1 MMSEQNNIMS
11 ISGTTKLFVIFAH
24 PAKQVRAPTLFN
36 KKFEEL
42 RIDSVMIPID
52 VPPSHLKDCVNSM
65 RGIKNLRGGVVT
77 IPHKVEIA
85 KLCDKL
91 GTGGKATGAVNAI
104 RFEEDG
110 MLHGDNFD
118 GIGFV
123 AGLKDYGHLLK
134 DKKILIVGAGGASRA
149 LAVEL
154 ISEPIKSLNIT
165 NRSFEKAKKVVQTVK
180 SVRQT
185 DKINAVEKEHI
196 DYAEYD
202 FVINATSLGMKS
214 DDPLPFPIISLRPDC
229 VVCDIIMKP
238 EETKLLSAAKRS
250 GIKVHYGKHML
261 DYQISF
267 IAEFIGAFKT

>member
-1 MMSEQNNIMS
+1 MISEQNINMF
-11 ISGTTKLFVIFAH
+11 ISGTTNLFVIFAH
-24 PAKQVRAPTLFN
+24 PAEQVRAPTLFN

-52 VPPSHLKDCVNSM
+52 VPPSHLKDCVYSM

-110 MLHGDNFD
+110 ILHGDNFD

-134 DKKILIVGAGGASRA
+134 DK
-149 LAVEL
+149 
-154 ISEPIKSLNIT
+154 
-165 NRSFEKAKKVVQTVK
+165 
-180 SVRQT
+180 
-185 DKINAVEKEHI
+185 
-196 DYAEYD
+196 
-202 FVINATSLGMKS
+202 
-214 DDPLPFPIISLRPDC
+214 
-229 VVCDIIMKP
+229 
-238 EETKLLSAAKRS
+238 
-250 GIKVHYGKHML
+250 
-261 DYQISF
+261 
-267 IAEFIGAFKT
+267 

>member
-1 MMSEQNNIMS
+1 MS

-24 PAKQVRAPTLFN
+24 PAEQVRAPTLFN
-36 KKFEEL
+36 KKFKEL
-42 RIDSVMIPID
+42 SIDSVMIPID
-52 VPPSHLKDCVNSM
+52 VPPSHLKDCVYSM
-65 RGIKNLRGGVVT
+65 RGIKNLYGGVVT

-110 MLHGDNFD
+110 ILHGDNFD

-134 DKKILIVGAGGASRA
+134 GKKILIVGAGGASRA

-165 NRSFEKAKKVVQTVK
+165 NRSFEKAKKVVQIVK

-185 DKINAVEKEHI
+185 DKINAIKKEHI
-196 DYAEYD
+196 EYAEYD

-214 DDPLPFPIISLRPDC
+214 DDPVPFPIISLRQDC

-238 EETKLLSAAKRS
+238 QDTKLLSAAKRS

-261 DYQISF
+261 DYQVSF
-267 IAEFIGAFKT
+267 IADFIGAFRT

>member
-1 MMSEQNNIMS
+1 MS

-24 PAKQVRAPTLFN
+24 PAEQVRAPTLFN
-36 KKFEEL
+36 KKFKEL
-42 RIDSVMIPID
+42 SIDSVMIPID
-52 VPPSHLKDCVNSM
+52 VPPSHLKDCVYSM
-65 RGIKNLRGGVVT
+65 RGIKNLYGGVVT

-91 GTGGKATGAVNAI
+91 GAGGKATGAVNAI

-110 MLHGDNFD
+110 ILHGDNFD

-165 NRSFEKAKKVVQTVK
+165 NRSFEKAKKVVQTIK

-185 DKINAVEKEHI
+185 NKINAIEKKHI

-214 DDPLPFPIISLRPDC
+214 DDSLPFPIISLRPDC

-238 EETKLLSAAKRS
+238 QETKLLSAAKRS

-261 DYQISF
+261 DYQVSF
-267 IAEFIGAFKT
+267 IADFIGAFKT

>member
-1 MMSEQNNIMS
+1 MMSEQNINMY

-24 PAKQVRAPTLFN
+24 PAEQVRAPTLFN

-52 VPPSHLKDCVNSM
+52 VPPSHLKDCVYSM
-65 RGIKNLRGGVVT
+65 RGIKNLYGGVVT

-91 GTGGKATGAVNAI
+91 GAGGKATGAVNAI
-104 RFEEDG
+104 RFEKEG
-110 MLHGDNFD
+110 ILHGDNFD

-134 DKKILIVGAGGASRA
+134 DKEILIVGAGGASRA

-154 ISEPIKSLNIT
+154 ITEPIKSLNIT
-165 NRSFEKAKKVVQTVK
+165 NRSFEKAEKVVQIVK
-180 SVRQT
+180 SVRET
-185 DKINAVEKEHI
+185 DKINAIEKEHI

-214 DDPLPFPIISLRPDC
+214 DDPLPFPIISLKPDC

-238 EETKLLSAAKRS
+238 QETKLLRAAKGS
-250 GIKVHYGKHML
+250 GMKVHYGKHML
-261 DYQISF
+261 DYQVSF
-267 IAEFIGAFKT
+267 IADFIGAFKT

>member
-1 MMSEQNNIMS
+1 MISEQNINMF

-24 PAKQVRAPTLFN
+24 PAEQVRAPTLFN

-42 RIDSVMIPID
+42 GIDSVMIPID
-52 VPPSHLKDCVNSM
+52 VPPSHLKDCVYSM

-91 GTGGKATGAVNAI
+91 GAGGKATGAVNAI

-110 MLHGDNFD
+110 ILHGDNFD

-165 NRSFEKAKKVVQTVK
+165 NRSFEKAKKVVQTIK

-185 DKINAVEKEHI
+185 NKINAIEKKHI

-214 DDPLPFPIISLRPDC
+214 DDSLPFPIISLRPDC

-238 EETKLLSAAKRS
+238 QETKLLSAAKRS

-261 DYQISF
+261 DYQVSF
-267 IAEFIGAFKT
+267 IADFIGAFKT

>member
-1 MMSEQNNIMS
+1 MS
-11 ISGTTKLFVIFAH
+11 ISGTTKIFVIFAH
-24 PAKQVRAPTLFN
+24 PAEQVRAPTLFN

-52 VPPSHLKDCVNSM
+52 VPPSHLKDCVYSM

-91 GTGGKATGAVNAI
+91 GAGGKATGAVNAI

-110 MLHGDNFD
+110 ILHGDNFD

-185 DKINAVEKEHI
+185 DKINAIEKEHI

-238 EETKLLSAAKRS
+238 QETKLLSAAKRS

-261 DYQISF
+261 DYQVSF
-267 IAEFIGAFKT
+267 IADFIGAFKT

>member
-1 MMSEQNNIMS
+1 MISEQNNIMS

-52 VPPSHLKDCVNSM
+52 VQPSFLKDCVNSM

-91 GTGGKATGAVNAI
+91 GAGGKATGAVNAI

-110 MLHGDNFD
+110 ILHGDNFD

-134 DKKILIVGAGGASRA
+134 GKKILIVGAGGASRA

-165 NRSFEKAKKVVQTVK
+165 NRSFEKAQKVVQTVK

-185 DKINAVEKEHI
+185 DKINAIKKENI

-214 DDPLPFPIISLRPDC
+214 DDPLPFPIISLRSDC

-267 IAEFIGAFKT
+267 IADFIGAFKT

>member
-1 MMSEQNNIMS
+1 MSEQNINMS

-24 PAKQVRAPTLFN
+24 PAEQVRAPTLFN
-36 KKFEEL
+36 KKFKEL
-42 RIDSVMIPID
+42 SIDSVMIPID
-52 VPPSHLKDCVNSM
+52 VPPSCLKDCVYSM
-65 RGIKNLRGGVVT
+65 RGIKNLYGGVVT

-91 GTGGKATGAVNAI
+91 GAGGKATGAVNAI

-110 MLHGDNFD
+110 ILHGDNFD

-165 NRSFEKAKKVVQTVK
+165 NRSFEKAQKVVQTVK

-185 DKINAVEKEHI
+185 DKINAIKKETI

-214 DDPLPFPIISLRPDC
+214 DDPVPFPIISLRPDC

-238 EETKLLSAAKRS
+238 QDTKLLSAAKRS

-261 DYQISF
+261 DYQVSF
-267 IAEFIGAFKT
+267 IADFIGAFKT

>member
-24 PAKQVRAPTLFN
+24 PAQQVRAPTLFN

-52 VPPSHLKDCVNSM
+52 VPPSHLKDCVYSM

-91 GTGGKATGAVNAI
+91 GVGGKATGAVNAI

-110 MLHGDNFD
+110 ILHGDNFD

-165 NRSFEKAKKVVQTVK
+165 NRSFEKAKKVVQTIK

-185 DKINAVEKEHI
+185 NKINAIEKKHI

-214 DDPLPFPIISLRPDC
+214 DDSLPFPIISLRPDC

-238 EETKLLSAAKRS
+238 QETKLLSAAKRS

-261 DYQISF
+261 DYQVSF
-267 IAEFIGAFKT
+267 IADFLGAFKT

>member
-11 ISGTTKLFVIFAH
+11 ISGTTALFVIFAH
-24 PAKQVRAPTLFN
+24 PAEQVRAPTLFN

-52 VPPSHLKDCVNSM
+52 VPPSHLKDCVYSM

-85 KLCDKL
+85 KLCDTL
-91 GTGGKATGAVNAI
+91 GAVGKATGAVNAI

-110 MLHGDNFD
+110 ILHGDNFD

-123 AGLKDYGHLLK
+123 AGLKEYGHLLK

-165 NRSFEKAKKVVQTVK
+165 NRSFEKAKKVVQTIK

-185 DKINAVEKEHI
+185 NKINAIEKDHI

-214 DDPLPFPIISLRPDC
+214 DDSLPFPIISLRPDC

-238 EETKLLSAAKRS
+238 QETKLLSAAKRS
-250 GIKVHYGKHML
+250 GIKVHYGKHKL

-267 IAEFIGAFKT
+267 IADFIGAFKT

>member
-1 MMSEQNNIMS
+1 MMSEQNINMS

-24 PAKQVRAPTLFN
+24 PAEQVRAPTLFN
-36 KKFEEL
+36 KKFKEL

-52 VPPSHLKDCVNSM
+52 VPPSNLKDCVYSM

-91 GTGGKATGAVNAI
+91 GAGGKATGAVNAI

-110 MLHGDNFD
+110 ILHGDNFD

-165 NRSFEKAKKVVQTVK
+165 NRSFEKAEKVVQTVK

-185 DKINAVEKEHI
+185 DKINAIEKEHI
-196 DYAEYD
+196 EYAEYD

-238 EETKLLSAAKRS
+238 QETKLLSAAKRS

-261 DYQISF
+261 DYQVSF
-267 IAEFIGAFKT
+267 IADFIGAFKT

>member
-1 MMSEQNNIMS
+1 MSEQNINMS

-24 PAKQVRAPTLFN
+24 PAEQVRAPTLFN
-36 KKFEEL
+36 KKFKEL
-42 RIDSVMIPID
+42 RLDSVMIPID
-52 VPPSHLKDCVNSM
+52 VPPSHLKDCLYSM
-65 RGIKNLRGGVVT
+65 RGIKNLLGGVVT

-91 GTGGKATGAVNAI
+91 GAGGKATGAVNAI

-110 MLHGDNFD
+110 ILHGDNFD

-123 AGLKDYGHLLK
+123 AGLKAYGHLLK

-154 ISEPIKSLNIT
+154 ISEPIDSLNIT
-165 NRSFEKAKKVVQTVK
+165 NRSFEKAHKVVQTVK

-185 DKINAVEKEHI
+185 DKINAIEKENI
-196 DYAEYD
+196 DYADYD

-214 DDPLPFPIISLRPDC
+214 DDPLPFPIIYLRADC

-238 EETKLLSAAKRS
+238 QDTKLLSAAKRS

-261 DYQISF
+261 DYQVSF
-267 IAEFIGAFKT
+267 IADFIGAFKT

>member
-1 MMSEQNNIMS
+1 MMSEQNINMS

-24 PAKQVRAPTLFN
+24 PAEQVRAPTLFN

-52 VPPSHLKDCVNSM
+52 VPPSHLKDCVYSM

-91 GTGGKATGAVNAI
+91 GAGGKATGAVNAI

-110 MLHGDNFD
+110 ILHGDNFD

-185 DKINAVEKEHI
+185 DKINAIEKEHI

-238 EETKLLSAAKRS
+238 QETKLLSAAKRS

-261 DYQISF
+261 DYQVSF
-267 IAEFIGAFKT
+267 IADFIGAFKT

>member
-1 MMSEQNNIMS
+1 MMNEQNINMS

-24 PAKQVRAPTLFN
+24 PAEQVRAPTLFN
-36 KKFEEL
+36 KKFKEL

-52 VPPSHLKDCVNSM
+52 VPPSHLKDCVYSM
-65 RGIKNLRGGVVT
+65 RGIKNLSGGVVT

-91 GTGGKATGAVNAI
+91 GAGGRATGAVNAI

-110 MLHGDNFD
+110 ILHGDNFD

-134 DKKILIVGAGGASRA
+134 DKEILIVGAGGASRA

-154 ISEPIKSLNIT
+154 ITEPIKSLNIT
-165 NRSFEKAKKVVQTVK
+165 NRSFEKAEKVVETVK

-185 DKINAVEKEHI
+185 DNIIAIEKEHI

-214 DDPLPFPIISLRPDC
+214 DDPLPFPIISLKPDC

-238 EETKLLSAAKRS
+238 EETKLLSVAKRS
-250 GIKVHYGKHML
+250 GVKVHYGKHML
-261 DYQISF
+261 DYQVSF
-267 IAEFIGAFKT
+267 IAEFLGAFKT